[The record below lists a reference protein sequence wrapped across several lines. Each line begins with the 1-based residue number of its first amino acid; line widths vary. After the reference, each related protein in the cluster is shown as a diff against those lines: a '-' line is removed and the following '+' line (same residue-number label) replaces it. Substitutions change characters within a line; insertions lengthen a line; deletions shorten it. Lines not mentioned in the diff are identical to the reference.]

1 VKDIAQQAPG
11 QPTPDQVFER
21 YLQALGGEQ
30 KVAGLTSFVAKGT
43 YQGYDD
49 PEDFPV
55 EIYAKAPGQLFQVVH
70 GADGNSTWVDDGRNA
85 WVAQPELQA
94 PVPVVSLTG
103 GDLDGAHLESQL
115 YFPARIKQL
124 VTNLRIGY
132 PLKGTLSI
140 LPDTAGSGIDNR
152 ELTVMQG
159 TTPAGNEVRFYFD
172 SKSGLLVRMVRYTN
186 LPVGFITTEMDYA
199 DYRDVSGIKMP
210 LRVTKT
216 WVDGRS
222 VTILKSIQINL
233 PIDSSRFVKPA
244 APLEATP
251 ELR

>member
-1 VKDIAQQAPG
+1 
-11 QPTPDQVFER
+11 
-21 YLQALGGEQ
+21 
-30 KVAGLTSFVAKGT
+30 
-43 YQGYDD
+43 
-49 PEDFPV
+49 
-55 EIYAKAPGQLFQVVH
+55 
-70 GADGNSTWVDDGRNA
+70 VDNGVNA
-85 WVAQPELQA
+85 WVAQPEVQA

-124 VTNLRIGY
+124 VTNLRVGY
-132 PLKGTLSI
+132 PIKGTLSI

-172 SKSGLLVRMVRYTN
+172 SKTGLLVRMVRYTN

-210 LRVTKT
+210 FRVTKT

-222 VTILKSIQINL
+222 VTTVKSIQLNTA
-233 PIDSSRFVKPA
+233 IDASKFAKPVPPSKTSA
-244 APLEATP
+244 AP
-251 ELR
+251 